1 MRRHHDRADK
11 TKKFMVYF
19 IGFIMVSSVFGV
31 IFFGFSSGGAGAKY
45 NEFKF
50 FNRGNFW
57 SVNIDGREA
66 MFTYFP
72 TELELIPAESNAID
86 SLKNKIQIDV
96 TSDFN
101 DTFAEGIALAE
112 YQMGITL
119 SNFNVFARNGFTNQ
133 TKYNAP
139 IITCSDATNFVPVIY
154 FAKGNATKIYMEGSC
169 VIAQAGNHADVIR
182 LKDRLVY
189 GILGVIQ

>member
-1 MRRHHDRADK
+1 MRKHHDRADK

-19 IGFIMVSSVFGV
+19 IGFIMISSVFGV
-31 IFFGFSSGGAGAKY
+31 IFFGFSSGGASTKY

-50 FNRGNFW
+50 FNRGDFW
-57 SVNIDGREA
+57 STNIDGREA

-72 TELELIPAESNAID
+72 SEIEPIQADANAI
-86 SLKNKIQIDV
+86 SRLRNSPQIDI

-101 DTFAEGIALAE
+101 DTFAEGIALAQ

-119 SNFNVFARNGFTNQ
+119 SNFNVFARSGFTNQ

-139 IITCSDATNFVPVIY
+139 VITCNSSTQFVPVIY
-154 FAKGNATKIYMEGSC
+154 FKNSNATKISFENNC
-169 VIAQAGNHADVIR
+169 IIAESATNADVIR

-189 GILGVIQ
+189 GILGIIQ